1 MNPDVLGFLL
11 EGLFTS
17 SAACL
22 VVLLL
27 RRPWRHVFG
36 SSSVPLLWALIPAAL
51 LAVALPAPVDTPLAL
66 HWVNAS
72 PQNLPALQVIP
83 GEAHQSGSGW
93 PLLSMLW
100 LLGVLLSATHFALQ
114 QRRYLGKLGTLR
126 ALGDGVLLGSS
137 PEHGPAVVG
146 LLRPRIILPSDFES
160 RFGPVEQELILA
172 HERSHLRRGDIVA
185 NALATL
191 LRTLYWFNPLLH
203 FAAARMRHDHEL
215 ASDAD
220 VVAQYP
226 HARRR
231 YADTLLNVQLAV
243 PGLPVGCL
251 WQSSHPLKERI
262 TMLKRLSSSQRKKAG
277 SALAVLALLSLS
289 ALAWAAQPQSVAADA
304 KAGASSDAKRDVN
317 AAAESPPGVSYNA
330 VKPPRYPAEAIEA
343 GQSGSVL
350 LKVHVGSDGSPLQI
364 EVEAATNPGVFD
376 AAAIAA
382 VENWKFNPA
391 QRDGAAVDS
400 WVRVPVCFS
409 LDELAPS
416 CEQWPDALDGI
427 WTRKPPKQG

>member
-1 MNPDVLGFLL
+1 MNPEVLSFLL
-11 EGLFTS
+11 EGLVAS

-22 VVLLL
+22 VVLLV
-27 RRPWRHVFG
+27 RQPWRRVFG

-51 LAVALPAPVDTPLAL
+51 LAVALPAPVDAPMVLQWAGTT
-66 HWVNAS
+66 S
-72 PQNLPALQVIP
+72 QNLPPLQVIA
-83 GEAHQSGSGW
+83 GDAYAAGSRW
-93 PLLSMLW
+93 QLLSVLW
-100 LLGVLLSATHFALQ
+100 LLGALLSAVHFALQ
-114 QRRYLGKLGTLR
+114 QRRFLAKLGRLQ
-126 ALGDGVLLGSS
+126 AVGDGVLLGSS

-146 LLRPRIILPSDFES
+146 LLRPRIILPSDFET
-160 RFGPVEQELILA
+160 RFGPVERKLILA

-191 LRTLYWFNPLLH
+191 LRTLYWFNPLMH
-203 FAAARMRHDHEL
+203 VAAARMRHDHEL

-220 VVAQYP
+220 VIAQYP

-231 YADTLLNVQLAV
+231 YADTLLNAQLAV

-262 TMLKRLSSSQRKKAG
+262 TMLNRLSSSQRKGGA
-277 SALAVLALLSLS
+277 ALAVFALLSLS
-289 ALAWAAQPQSVAADA
+289 ALAWAAQPQSAAADSRA
-304 KAGASSDAKRDVN
+304 DELSHPTSDANTPSKP
-317 AAAESPPGVSYNA
+317 SPEVSYA
-330 VKPPRYPAEAIEA
+330 RLKPPRYPAEAIES

-350 LKVHVGSDGSPLQI
+350 LKVLVGSDGTPQQV

-391 QRDGAAVDS
+391 NREGSAVES
-400 WVRVPVCFS
+400 WVRVPICFS
-409 LDELAPS
+409 LDEQSS
-416 CEQWPDALDGI
+416 CEKWPDALDGI
-427 WTRKPPKQG
+427 WTMKPLDKS